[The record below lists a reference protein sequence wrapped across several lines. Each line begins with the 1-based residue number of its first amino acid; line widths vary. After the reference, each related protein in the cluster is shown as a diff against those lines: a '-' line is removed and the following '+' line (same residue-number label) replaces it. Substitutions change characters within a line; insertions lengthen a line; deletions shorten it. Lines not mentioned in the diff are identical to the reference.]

1 MISSS
6 KQYDDLVDVIG
17 TIKKFKE
24 TKNTF
29 YRDNEADY
37 YHKILEVIEF
47 FQEIGDDLIEE
58 NLDLFMRNYHVMN
71 DFRDLFLELYD
82 DDNYAQSSAKKRN
95 FYHTIDTLLEFIQ
108 TFRDITTSAKITTAV
123 ELKKLQ
129 SELKKSQEFSQEIY
143 DEYNQKIASAKDELQ
158 DAKREFLDAKRAVE
172 EDNRL
177 YATKEY
183 WRKKKDRHKRV
194 SLVLSSIFAIIVVV
208 LILSTFHNLNN
219 INRVYLQDIN
229 TTKSMKDIKSY
240 VKSSPSKYLF
250 IDMIESLFILSLMIW
265 MARIILKIIFS
276 NLHLKEEAYEKET
289 MIATYLALIKEGGGL
304 RESDRSLIL
313 ESIFRPST
321 NGLIKDESS
330 VTLLDVVNVFKS
342 K

>member
-1 MISSS
+1 MISNS
-6 KQYDDLVDVIG
+6 KQYDDLIDIIS

-58 NLDLFMRNYHVMN
+58 NQDLFMRNYHVMN

-95 FYHTIDTLLEFIQ
+95 FYHTIDTLLDFVQI
-108 TFRDITTSAKITTAV
+108 FRDTTTSAKITTAV

-129 SELKKSQEFSQEIY
+129 SELKKSQEFSQKIY
-143 DEYNQKIASAKDELQ
+143 DEYNQKISLAKDELQ
-158 DAKREFLDAKRAVE
+158 GVKREFFDTKKAIE

-194 SLVLSSIFAIIVVV
+194 SLVLSSIFVVIIIT
-208 LILSTFHNLNN
+208 LALSTFYNLSN
-219 INRVYLQDIN
+219 INRAYLEDIN
-229 TTKSMKDIKSY
+229 RTKSTKSIKSY
-240 VKSSPSKYLF
+240 IKSPPSKYLI
-250 IDMIESLFILSLMIW
+250 IDMIESLFMLSLMIW
-265 MARIILKIIFS
+265 MARIVLKIIFS

-330 VTLLDVVNVFKS
+330 VTLLDVVNVFKG